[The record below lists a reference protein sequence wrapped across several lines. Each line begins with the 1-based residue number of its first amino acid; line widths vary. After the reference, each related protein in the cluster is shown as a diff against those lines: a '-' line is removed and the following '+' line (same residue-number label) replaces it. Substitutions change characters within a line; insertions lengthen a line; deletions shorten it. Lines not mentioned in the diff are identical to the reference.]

1 MARAQLC
8 VRNAHLA
15 ASARILVGFQRQRLP
30 CRERADRVSADRA
43 AHATCPGKFNSHAP
57 LAVACKST
65 SRRCHC
71 GNTLLD
77 RLCSHPFLSTLA
89 IRPGLPTCRAP
100 LTRLWGDGWRVGGVG
115 GKRGEGKGHK
125 EGAKEK
131 SILVFLEEREGRG
144 CSTRRGGSGSCRHW
158 RPRSFRIPRCVELC
172 ECARACMFQCAR
184 ARVESV
190 TAGTSRWLT
199 SLQPAGIP
207 STRVHPGGSTAPA
220 TG

>member
-1 MARAQLC
+1 MPWQIQFARTSGSGLQVDQPPLPLRKHAARPLVQPP
-8 VRNAHLA
+8 VFEHIGHRARPAHL
-15 ASARILVGFQRQRLP
+15 S
-30 CRERADRVSADRA
+30 RAGTFWDR
-43 AHATCPGKFNSHAP
+43 K
-57 LAVACKST
+57 
-65 SRRCHC
+65 
-71 GNTLLD
+71 
-77 RLCSHPFLSTLA
+77 
-89 IRPGLPTCRAP
+89 
-100 LTRLWGDGWRVGGVG
+100 GGVG
-115 GKRGEGKGHK
+115 GKETGKDTND

-184 ARVESV
+184 ARVENV